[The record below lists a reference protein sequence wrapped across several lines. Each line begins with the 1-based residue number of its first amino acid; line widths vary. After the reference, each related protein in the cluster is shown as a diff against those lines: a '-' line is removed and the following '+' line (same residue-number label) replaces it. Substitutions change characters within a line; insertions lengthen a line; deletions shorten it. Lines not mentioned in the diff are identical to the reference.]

1 MIETER
7 ADSSLVATGD
17 REKIKKH
24 LFIKDLKPKD
34 EVRTTFLVKSKELF
48 SNKNGKPYLSLL
60 LSDKTGEIDTRI
72 WEDAEAL
79 SATFKEGDIVAIG
92 GRTHLFQNR
101 MQLVVEHLVV
111 VNPQEIRLE
120 DYLKTSEHN
129 LETLYAEL
137 LETFRGLKNPW
148 IRSLG
153 LKLLE
158 DPEIAT
164 RYKVCPAAKTIH
176 HAFVGGLLVH
186 SLQLIKLVDAVLPLY
201 ENLNRD
207 ILIFGA
213 AFHDFGKIYE
223 LHYQGKMGYT
233 DEGKLVGHIT
243 IGAILIDRKIQ
254 ELPGFPLELDWEL
267 KHMVLS
273 HHGKLEYGSPKKPA
287 TLEADILA
295 HLDLFDSRVNSI
307 QTLIESDRTEG
318 GWTAYHKAYDQYY
331 QKPRPLSPPGES
343 GPEVGN

>member
-1 MIETER
+1 MDGNTQGN
-7 ADSSLVATGD
+7 SLV
-17 REKIKKH
+17 ESEESLKLKKH

-34 EVRTTFLVKSKELF
+34 EVRTTLLVKSKDLF
-48 SNKNGKPYLSLL
+48 SNKNGKPYLNLL
-60 LSDKTGEIDTRI
+60 LSDKTGDVDTRI
-72 WEDAEAL
+72 WEDAENIG
-79 SATFKEGDIVAIG
+79 ATFNEGDIVAIG
-92 GRTHLFQNR
+92 GKTHLFQNR
-101 MQLVVEHLVV
+101 LQLVIEHLVV
-111 VNPQEIRLE
+111 VNPQEVRID
-120 DYLKTSEHN
+120 DYIKSTDQN
-129 LETLYAEL
+129 LEILYGEL
-137 LETFRGLKNPW
+137 IEKFKSLENPW
-148 IRSLG
+148 IKQLG

-158 DPEIAT
+158 DPEIAK

-186 SLQLIKLVDAVLPLY
+186 SLQLIKLVDAILPLY
-201 ENLNRD
+201 QKINRD
-207 ILIFGA
+207 LLVFGA

-223 LHYQGKMGYT
+223 LNYQGKPGYT

-254 ELPGFPLELDWEL
+254 EIPGFPQDLDWEL

-273 HHGKLEYGSPKKPA
+273 HHGKLEYGSPKTPA

-307 QTLIESDRTEG
+307 QTLLENDTTEG

-331 QKPRPLSPPGES
+331 RKRPTSPSSP
-343 GPEVGN
+343 V